1 MARAKIDPLMQK
13 LNDLVS
19 NTILKQVFR
28 AERNET
34 TESARQFFLY
44 ENAMLGLDNIY
55 DYQLDESDI
64 AVSAPHLSANTVRLI
79 AQGRAAI
86 EDYLQPE
93 MISYLLDMYRT
104 RRMSEYEELNNYYR
118 MLMGLPPIEDKP
130 EDYIYVDDKP
140 IHELSQI
147 EIYRLKQNKILN
159 IYIGENPDKKYLF
172 YLDKRIDFYQA
183 RKADVFEVL
192 YTPTTTEYL
201 SYRGFVNKER
211 NVWLRNFTNVTMN
224 RGSDYN
230 EAMESTAIKMTAL
243 IYWYISQNSPELNKN
258 EYTQEEAKNIWRTF
272 GVSLPK
278 NMPADYRNSVTYIMN
293 YLTRY
298 KGTNFDVKFV
308 SEKIFSGLKLYKYFI
323 RKKPKAGLTYPIKEG
338 TNPEDVYDIEFIL
351 RPFDAT
357 NIPDFK
363 EEDKKEDRILSY
375 DEVVALDPRWR
386 DAAEIKKAIF
396 NSDFSYVNS
405 KYLSLD
411 NYIDLS
417 KFGESF
423 TIVERCL
430 IERKRLL
437 TKVDFNFSGGTGI
450 THNFFNIMVYYL
462 GILTTLMV
470 KLEIAAPDTLK
481 KYKRL
486 MGFRVPEKLQD
497 MKEYFLSYMTQHG
510 YNEFVN
516 EFPEAMNDDQQFIDL
531 LINIDKAVGI
541 AELFHEIIRSCH
553 NFPEIE
559 CMTQIYKMVRVVN
572 TVPEVY
578 NMNVGSID
586 GLSYIEYLRENDP
599 ELGERYDYI
608 VRDDTNEKIISEMD
622 MITQLIVKMVEEYEQ
637 SIQGVDLSRV
647 KNAFT
652 QANIFINGISK
663 YLLYILKIY
672 KAYSADFLTDGN
684 IYEFNPEY
692 NYQMNIDQMRIDFH
706 VNEKVRWNVSQYD
719 QVTYSVN
726 FEYDENQIS
735 SDMLVKSTP
744 YGDIIIGED

>member
-1 MARAKIDPLMQK
+1 M
-13 LNDLVS
+13 
-19 NTILKQVFR
+19 
-28 AERNET
+28 
-34 TESARQFFLY
+34 
-44 ENAMLGLDNIY
+44 
-55 DYQLDESDI
+55 
-64 AVSAPHLSANTVRLI
+64 
-79 AQGRAAI
+79 
-86 EDYLQPE
+86 
-93 MISYLLDMYRT
+93 
-104 RRMSEYEELNNYYR
+104 
-118 MLMGLPPIEDKP
+118 
-130 EDYIYVDDKP
+130 
-140 IHELSQI
+140 
-147 EIYRLKQNKILN
+147 
-159 IYIGENPDKKYLF
+159 
-172 YLDKRIDFYQA
+172 
-183 RKADVFEVL
+183 
-192 YTPTTTEYL
+192 
-201 SYRGFVNKER
+201 
-211 NVWLRNFTNVTMN
+211 
-224 RGSDYN
+224 
-230 EAMESTAIKMTAL
+230 
-243 IYWYISQNSPELNKN
+243 
-258 EYTQEEAKNIWRTF
+258 
-272 GVSLPK
+272 
-278 NMPADYRNSVTYIMN
+278 
-293 YLTRY
+293 
-298 KGTNFDVKFV
+298 
-308 SEKIFSGLKLYKYFI
+308 
-323 RKKPKAGLTYPIKEG
+323 
-338 TNPEDVYDIEFIL
+338 
-351 RPFDAT
+351 
-357 NIPDFK
+357 
-363 EEDKKEDRILSY
+363 
-375 DEVVALDPRWR
+375 VALDPRWR
-386 DAAEIKKAIF
+386 DGEEIKRAIF

-417 KFGESF
+417 KFGENF

-437 TKVDFNFSGGTGI
+437 SKVDFDFSVGTGI

-462 GILTTLMV
+462 GILTTLMT

-486 MGFRVPEKLQD
+486 MGFKVPDKLQD
-497 MKEYFLSYMTQHG
+497 MKEYFLSYMTLHG

-516 EFPEAMNDDQQFIDL
+516 EFPDAMNDDQQFIDL

-578 NMNVGSID
+578 NMNIGSID
-586 GLSYIEYLRENDP
+586 GLSYIEYLRENDS

-672 KAYSADFLTDGN
+672 KAYSADFLTDDN